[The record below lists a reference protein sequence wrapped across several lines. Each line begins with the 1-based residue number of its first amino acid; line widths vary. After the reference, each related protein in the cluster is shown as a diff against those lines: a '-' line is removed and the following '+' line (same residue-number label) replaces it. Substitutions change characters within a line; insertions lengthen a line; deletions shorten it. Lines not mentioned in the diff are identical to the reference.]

1 MQGRR
6 KQFIKGVEA
15 LGEDTYF
22 HFHQYKNLVGLGM
35 QFKFEELL
43 PFEMFEIEEELI
55 IYEFMKD
62 KIDEIVTIDNFWVI
76 HQIVNAMF
84 DLGPYVS

>member
-1 MQGRR
+1 
-6 KQFIKGVEA
+6 
-15 LGEDTYF
+15 
-22 HFHQYKNLVGLGM
+22 
-35 QFKFEELL
+35 
-43 PFEMFEIEEELI
+43 MFEIEEELI